1 MFDFFDQPWT
11 LLITAAVALRIIYII
26 FSDVGRWWQWLLLV
40 LAIVALALIDL
51 FIRTDILRIDKPLY
65 VTIHVIGVLVILL
78 IFALAAV
85 EAFSLKKRRWQFA
98 LLPFCIATAAF
109 TCDWLVTTDR
119 EKVNNLVQTLML
131 AVEREEPDTI
141 DSLISDEYSD
151 PVHSTKEPLMRYCRR
166 ILSKPLVE
174 KNKKMALTIEM
185 SPPTATVM
193 LVAMAKLDQ
202 TSPLYHRYF
211 VPAASAKVQLN
222 LKKYADG
229 QWLIVSARVL
239 EVNRQPI
246 TWTRIERQSR
256 NYTEP

>member
-26 FSDVGRWWQWLLLV
+26 FADVGRWWQWMLLV
-40 LAIVALALIDL
+40 LTIVALALIDL
-51 FIRTDILRIDKPLY
+51 LIKTDILRIDQLLY
-65 VTIHVIGVLVILL
+65 ITIHIIGVLVILL

-109 TCDWLVTTDR
+109 ACDWLVTTDR

-131 AVEREEPDTI
+131 AVEHEDPDTI

-151 PVHSTKEPLMRYCRR
+151 PVHSTKKPLMRYCRR

-193 LVAMAKLDQ
+193 LIAVAKLDQ
-202 TSPLYHRYF
+202 TGEARSDQSPL
-211 VPAASAKVQLN
+211 PALLHPRRKRQGPTRPQEILRRPMAHSL
-222 LKKYADG
+222 G
-229 QWLIVSARVL
+229 QGS
-239 EVNRQPI
+239 
-246 TWTRIERQSR
+246 
-256 NYTEP
+256 